1 MNDTELKFTLLE
13 ILKGY
18 NVEKKLTKK
27 QNKDILK
34 NIDILNIVHKTHDY
48 NHLKKTLFSDT
59 SR

>member
-1 MNDTELKFTLLE
+1 MNNTEFKFTLLE

-34 NIDILNIVHKTHDY
+34 NIDIDHIIK
-48 NHLKKTLFSDT
+48 
-59 SR
+59 

>member
-34 NIDILNIVHKTHDY
+34 NIDIVNIVHKTHDY
-48 NHLKKTLFSDT
+48 NHLKKIIFSKN